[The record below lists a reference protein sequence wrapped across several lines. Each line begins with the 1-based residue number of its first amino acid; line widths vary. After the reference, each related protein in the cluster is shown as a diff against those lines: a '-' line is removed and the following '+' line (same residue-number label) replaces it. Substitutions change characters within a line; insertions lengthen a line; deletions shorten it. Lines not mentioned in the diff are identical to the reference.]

1 MNTDNRIST
10 RYSFVERIIL
20 VTPTKHQLITDSV
33 NISTGGVFLV
43 TDEPLPVGTCGYLKI
58 MVGLSDMKKEINS
71 KFIVS
76 HTAQSDYDREGMG
89 VEFVD
94 MPKDERV
101 LLEELIGQVS
111 GNSQN

>member
-43 TDEPLPVGTCGYLKI
+43 TDEPLPVGTCGFLKV
-58 MVGLSDMKKEINS
+58 MVRLTDMKKEINS
-71 KFIVS
+71 KFFVS
-76 HTAQSDYDREGMG
+76 HTTQSDFGAEGMG
-89 VEFVD
+89 IEFID
-94 MPKDERV
+94 MPEDQKA

-111 GNSQN
+111 DIP

>member
-1 MNTDNRIST
+1 MSTDNRISS

-20 VTPTKHQLITDSV
+20 VTRTEQQFITESE
-33 NISTGGVFLV
+33 NICTGGVFVV
-43 TDEPLPVGTCGYLKI
+43 TDEPMPVGTCGLLKI
-58 MVGLSDMKKEINS
+58 MVGLSDMKKELNA

-76 HTAQSDYDREGMG
+76 HIAQSDDGSEGMG

-94 MPKDERV
+94 MPRDERV

-111 GNSQN
+111 GNS